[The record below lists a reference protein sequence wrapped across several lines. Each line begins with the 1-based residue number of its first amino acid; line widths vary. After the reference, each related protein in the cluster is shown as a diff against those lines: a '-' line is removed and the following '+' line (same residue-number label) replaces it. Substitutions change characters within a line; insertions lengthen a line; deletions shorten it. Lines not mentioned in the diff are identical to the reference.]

1 MWKTVTSLV
10 VEQSLGV
17 TGEPRSDGRRQR
29 QQGGEQAGGP
39 EPLKERPRST
49 SLSPWPGQGWS
60 QSPDLGA
67 FVSTSAF
74 HESFHA
80 SCQIRRKGGSRQSFP
95 SPEARQAS
103 WGTRRRLLEPGRV
116 GGGFAGEGLGQR
128 HLCLVRQ
135 GPVGPLAPHN
145 GFLKAQGVTF
155 KTEELPKIKR
165 PWGHCCLCFF

>member
-1 MWKTVTSLV
+1 M
-10 VEQSLGV
+10 
-17 TGEPRSDGRRQR
+17 
-29 QQGGEQAGGP
+29 
-39 EPLKERPRST
+39 KERPRPT

-80 SCQIRRKGGSRQSFP
+80 SCQIRRKGGNRQSFP

-116 GGGFAGEGLGQR
+116 GVGFAGEGLGQASP
-128 HLCLVRQ
+128 VPGEA
-135 GPVGPLAPHN
+135 GPSGP
-145 GFLKAQGVTF
+145 TRS
-155 KTEELPKIKR
+155 T
-165 PWGHCCLCFF
+165 